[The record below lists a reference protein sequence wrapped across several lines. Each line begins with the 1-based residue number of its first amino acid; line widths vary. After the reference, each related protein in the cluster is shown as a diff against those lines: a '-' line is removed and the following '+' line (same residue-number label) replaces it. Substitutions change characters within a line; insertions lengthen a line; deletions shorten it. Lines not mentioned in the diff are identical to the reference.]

1 MIKPKRSLG
10 QNFLTDKNI
19 IEQII
24 NLVDIENKIILE
36 IGPGTGNLTSFLLK
50 KKPKKFFVIEKDNE
64 LSLLLEKKFNDKI
77 TVINDDILNC
87 NEESI
92 SKEKLIVFGNLPYNI
107 STEILCK
114 WIVNLNN
121 DKIWFTHLILM
132 FQKEVAD
139 RIISN
144 FNSSNYGRLS
154 ILANWKLDIKKI
166 IDVKPSS
173 FYPKPKV
180 DSSLLFFSPKKKFF
194 KIKNA
199 KNLEM
204 ITKIFFNHRR
214 KMIKKPY
221 NQLFPGNTDITT
233 KLNINLN
240 LRPQNLNF
248 ETYYELA
255 NEYEKL
261 RG

>member
-1 MIKPKRSLG
+1 MIKPKKSLG

-139 RIISN
+139 RIISS

-166 IDVKPSS
+166 IDIKPSS